1 MLIHFH
7 LQEILIIVTTS
18 ILTCV
23 EKEINQVVNINVSW
37 LILFND
43 NTKILVTISIN
54 FKYYWDPST

>member
-37 LILFND
+37 LIFFND

>member
-23 EKEINQVVNINVSW
+23 EKEINQVVNINVS
-37 LILFND
+37 
-43 NTKILVTISIN
+43 
-54 FKYYWDPST
+54 